1 MNTPTEGESQSQAW
15 IKEQMADHI
24 SALEAEI
31 DKQDEL
37 IKLLVKALFLTYG
50 DKK

>member
-1 MNTPTEGESQSQAW
+1 MSIPTEGESQSQAW

-50 DKK
+50 EKK